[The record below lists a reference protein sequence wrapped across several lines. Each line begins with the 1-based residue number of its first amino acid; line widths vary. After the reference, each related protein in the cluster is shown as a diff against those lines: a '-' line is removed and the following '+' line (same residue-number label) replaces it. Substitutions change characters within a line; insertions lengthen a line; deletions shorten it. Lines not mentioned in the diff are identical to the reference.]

1 MIYGQAARRLK
12 IRQLIFILTGM
23 DTFWLLMGG
32 LLILGGMVGSIVPLL
47 PGPPLAYVGLLLQQL
62 RSDAPF
68 TVKFLLIWAGITILV
83 SVLDYFIP
91 LYGTR
96 KFGGSKYGIWGCT
109 IGLIAGIFFPPWG
122 IIVGPFIGAFAGEMI
137 ASNQSGQALRA
148 ALGSFIGFLFGTL
161 LKLIACFMMGWY
173 LIRG

>member
-1 MIYGQAARRLK
+1 
-12 IRQLIFILTGM
+12 M

-32 LLILGGMVGSIVPLL
+32 LLIVGGIIGSIVPFL

-62 RSDAPF
+62 RSDPPF

-91 LYGTR
+91 LYGTK
-96 KFGGSKYGIWGCT
+96 KFGGSKYGMWGCT
-109 IGLIAGIFFPPWG
+109 IGLFAGIFFPPWG
-122 IIVGPFIGAFAGEMI
+122 IIAGPFIGAFVGEII
-137 ASNQSGQALRA
+137 ASNQSDQALRA

-161 LKLIACFMMGWY
+161 MKLIACVLMGWY
-173 LIRG
+173 LVGGVKD